1 MNHCCLCEDPLYCL
15 KFCFLISVLPMK
27 AFNKNQCQ
35 VAILAGGIGTRLRE
49 RSGDLPK
56 PMVPVLG
63 KPVLHHQV
71 ELCRKHGFTN
81 IALLVQ
87 HRHEKISEYFG
98 DGTAFGVKIKYAI
111 EVEPRGTAGALR
123 DALHLLADRFLLLYG
138 DTFMDVNLRKLWS
151 VHETSG
157 ALGTLFLHPND
168 HPHDS
173 DLVDIDVD
181 GVVRAILAYPHPEG
195 REVRNF
201 VNAALYVLE
210 RVGLDDVTPA
220 EGKEDIAK
228 DMFPRMLNLGRPLYG
243 YVSPEYIKD
252 MGTPE
257 RLDRV
262 ERDFIAGLPER
273 LSGRQLRRAVFL
285 DRDGTI
291 NREVTH
297 LKSSDQVELLHGAAA
312 AIRRLNRSGTLA
324 VVVTNQ
330 PVVARGDVSLEGLGR
345 IHARLES
352 KLGAGGAFL
361 DALYFCPH
369 HPDKG
374 FPGEVPELKGQCNC
388 RKPEPGLI
396 DKACRD
402 LGIGRHGSWMVGD
415 TTSDVEAGRRA
426 GLRTVLLRSGQAGAD
441 AKHATRPDYIAPDLA
456 DAVEWILNGY
466 DDLKRRL
473 APIAVEASRGTRLVL
488 VGGLA
493 RAGKSYSAQV
503 LKELLHVL
511 GFNAHVVSL
520 DGWLKPKSERIEG
533 CGLRERYDLAAASAA
548 IGASICSNSR
558 AVLVEPMYDRLYRD
572 AGSQLIEHSVGPNDV
587 LIVEGVP
594 ALLMDNLVGIPD
606 VIRIYINVARDTREK
621 RLKQDYTWR
630 GTSAEEQ
637 LETLAQRELDETP
650 IVEQSR
656 TIADFVVE
664 PETQGKKE

>member
-1 MNHCCLCEDPLYCL
+1 MNA
-15 KFCFLISVLPMK
+15 SVTK
-27 AFNKNQCQ
+27 CQ
-35 VAILAGGIGTRLRE
+35 VAILAGGMGTRLRE

-63 KPVLHHQV
+63 KPVLHHQI
-71 ELCRKHGFTN
+71 ELCRKHGFTD

-98 DGTAFGVKIKYAI
+98 NGSPFGVTLSYAI
-111 EVEPRGTAGALR
+111 EVDPRGTAGALR
-123 DALHLLADRFLLLYG
+123 DALPLLADRFLLLYG
-138 DTFMDVNLRKLWS
+138 DTFMDVDLRKLWMA
-151 VHETSG
+151 HEYSG
-157 ALGTLFLHPND
+157 AVGTLFLHPND
-168 HPHDS
+168 HPQDS
-173 DLVDIDVD
+173 DLVDIDAD

-195 REVRNF
+195 REVRNL

-210 RVGLDDVTPA
+210 RAGLDDVTPA
-220 EGKEDIAK
+220 EGKADIAK
-228 DMFPRMLNLGRPLYG
+228 HMFPRMLDLGLPLNG

-257 RLDRV
+257 RLDKV
-262 ERDFIAGLPER
+262 ERDFITGLPER

-297 LKSSDQVELLHGAAA
+297 LKSPDQVELLPGTAA
-312 AIRRLNRSGTLA
+312 AIRRLNRNGTLA

-352 KLGAGGAFL
+352 LLGAGGAFL
-361 DALYFCPH
+361 DGLYFCPH

-374 FPGEVPELKGQCNC
+374 FPGEVPELKGRCNC

-402 LGIGRHGSWMVGD
+402 LGIGRHDSWMVGD
-415 TTSDVEAGRRA
+415 TTSDVEAGRCA
-426 GLRTVLLRSGQAGAD
+426 GLRTVLLRSGHAGAD

-456 DAVEWILNGY
+456 DAVEWILTGH
-466 DDLKRRL
+466 DDLTRRL
-473 APIAVEASRGTRLVL
+473 SPIAVEASRGGARLVL
-488 VGGLA
+488 IGGLA
-493 RAGKSYSAQV
+493 RAGKSYAAQV

-511 GFNAHVVSL
+511 GFYAHVVSL
-520 DGWLKPKSERIEG
+520 DGWLKPKSERVEG
-533 CGLRERYDLAAASAA
+533 SGVRERFDLIAASATIEAA
-548 IGASICSNSR
+548 IRTNSR
-558 AVLVEPMYDRLYRD
+558 VVLVEPLYDRFSRN
-572 AGSQLIEHSVGPNDV
+572 AGNQLIEHSVGPKDV
-587 LIVEGVP
+587 LIVEGIP
-594 ALLMDNLVGIPD
+594 ALLMDDLLGLPD
-606 VIRIYINVARDTREK
+606 VMRVYLDVAHDTREK
-621 RLKQDYTWR
+621 RLKQDYAWR

-637 LETLAQRELDETP
+637 LKTLAQRQLDETP

-664 PETQGKKE
+664 PAILGMKE